1 MSDDIVSLFNE
12 HLPKDTEELNQLITH
27 QELHLSEVQL
37 QELSLKKVEALKASH
52 LVDLSSKTQ
61 EYLVT
66 QLDQS
71 TLTTKE
77 NYFQNL
83 IDLQEGFY
91 FLRSNL
97 PFSYSDDALLERLWA
112 VFESCEGSIFHI
124 HGVLEELII
133 KENMEGVFLNEGT
146 DDTL

>member
-12 HLPKDTEELNQLITH
+12 HSPKDTKELNQLITH

-112 VFESCEGSIFHI
+112 VFESCEGSISHI
-124 HGVLEELII
+124 QGVLEELII
-133 KENMEGVFLNEGT
+133 KENMEGGFFE
-146 DDTL
+146 